1 MGNLPKSKPKCNGLQ
16 LQLSV
21 DSLRE
26 NSPGSSRR
34 QSRESPSPSSNV
46 VLAPLR
52 HSVDCIIGLALEGNH
67 LCRLIAKHGGI
78 RALLTI
84 CVDPNL
90 RAVRV
95 ASFR

>member
-1 MGNLPKSKPKCNGLQ
+1 MNNPGNRRQPPESSSSKCN
-16 LQLSV
+16 
-21 DSLRE
+21 
-26 NSPGSSRR
+26 P
-34 QSRESPSPSSNV
+34 
-46 VLAPLR
+46 LAPLR

-78 RALLTI
+78 RSLLTI

>member
-1 MGNLPKSKPKCNGLQ
+1 ME
-16 LQLSV
+16 
-21 DSLRE
+21 SLRE
-26 NSPGSSRR
+26 NNPSNRR
-34 QSRESPSPSSNV
+34 QSSQEPSSSHSNP
-46 VLAPLR
+46 LAPLR

-78 RALLTI
+78 RSLLTI
-84 CVDPNL
+84 CVDPDL